1 MYKRYTL
8 NDLKTVQN
16 SLIPNFFSI
25 LKKENCILPSDFFKK
40 VFKDGDNVYYFN
52 R

>member
-16 SLIPNFFSI
+16 DLIPNFFSI

-40 VFKDGDNVYYFN
+40 AVVDKRSLFD
-52 R
+52 

>member
-16 SLIPNFFSI
+16 DLIPNFFSI

-40 VFKDGDNVYYFN
+40 VFKDGESVYYFN